1 VVRLDELTMNVA
13 PGTAEAVQSA
23 RTRIQNG
30 FTIFEGP
37 IYDNQGVLRVAEGVV
52 LTDAEK
58 LALDWLMSNVR
69 GQME

>member
-1 VVRLDELTMNVA
+1 MNVA